1 MTYHNLLF
9 KHADAFCKDFECPAS
24 FTYLA
29 LLEATSIINQGRN
42 YMYLGNEKIPLN
54 LFIILCGN
62 PNLKAHQ
69 AVNFTRFILEGL
81 NYNNYLPD
89 NLGQRKVLGL
99 QLAMLSNSSTDGID
113 DPLAM
118 LDNDVIPFVSSKSS
132 KNARDIDSFFGST
145 GKQAKGD
152 GLTIR
157 YDSNSD
163 SDSVHSKAYV
173 GDDFVAFAYTN
184 QHDFFSYLQA
194 MWKCKNYKLSA
205 GHGPITLNNPYL
217 NIFSC
222 MTQVGL
228 MDCFPDNYIGI
239 CSLAH
244 FLIALEERPKNKNP
258 YPSKSPMNV
267 YMDILKQL
275 EWVQESAEELVITAE
290 AKLLGATYYKD
301 QHQTLDDDS
310 RLQQYSELRHIHMHR
325 IAANL
330 ALYENRIRITEHDIE
345 DANSLLERIESKLS
359 DALGE
364 FGNSKIATGR
374 QKCIDLL
381 RREEV
386 MKKSLYRARCASFL
400 YSKDFEI
407 FLTDMIVQKKILET
421 WSPEHND
428 YVLAYNPNYR
438 QKSRQVVVLDETL
451 EELNNGTDKP

>member
-1 MTYHNLLF
+1 MQYHNLLF

-29 LLEATSIINQGRN
+29 LLQATSIINKGN
-42 YMYLGNEKIPLN
+42 SYLYLGNEKIPLN

-62 PNLKAHQ
+62 PSLKAHQ

-81 NYNNYLPD
+81 NYNDYLPD

-99 QLAMLSNSSTDGID
+99 QLAMLSSSALDGFD

-118 LDNDVIPFVSSKSS
+118 VDQLVPAPTISKEK
-132 KNARDIDSFFGST
+132 KNTQDINAFFGNTTKST
-145 GKQAKGD
+145 PD
-152 GLTIR
+152 NLTIS
-157 YDSNSD
+157 YSNDDSNEC
-163 SDSVHSKAYV
+163 HAKAYV

-205 GHGPITLNNPYL
+205 GHGPITLTNPYL

-239 CSLAH
+239 CSLSH

-258 YPSKSPMNV
+258 YPSKSPMDI
-267 YMDILKQL
+267 YMAIIKQL
-275 EWVQESAEELVITAE
+275 EWVQDNAEELLITPE
-290 AKLLGATYYKD
+290 AKLVGATYYKA
-301 QHQTLDDDS
+301 QRQTLEDDS
-310 RLQQYSELRHIHMHR
+310 RLQQYMELRHMHLHR

-330 ALYENRIRITEHDIE
+330 ALYENRIKITENDIE
-345 DANSLLERIESKLS
+345 DANSLLEQIESKLS

-374 QKCIDLL
+374 QKCIDLI
-381 RREEV
+381 RREEC

-421 WSPEHND
+421 WSPEQND

-438 QKSRQVVVLDETL
+438 QKIKQVVVLDETM
-451 EELNNGTDKP
+451 EEPNNGTDKP